1 MFKSTQRP
9 IVIPQSEHLKLAG
22 ALAQLWGNA
31 EFELPPLPRLSVVTG
46 IALHD
51 RAFGY
56 LDDLPVGTEVD
67 DAAWLP
73 MTRNGFS
80 MPCADPIADLITRH
94 HLLRLVSGR
103 DTPARRVLAEEMRGV
118 IREQIDQHGLDA
130 GLFLQ
135 IDRMTKFCD
144 FVAFDFCLEKATE
157 GQVEVFARYDS
168 AESTVV
174 RYQITATEI
183 TLDPW
188 PLQVEQYAG
197 YLVGYQLEGY
207 PERLDGLVV
216 PYYIRP
222 VR

>member
-31 EFELPPLPRLSVVTG
+31 EFELPPLPRLSVVAG

-73 MTRNGFS
+73 MTRNGFT

-94 HLLRLVSGR
+94 HLLRLVAGR

-144 FVAFDFCLEKATE
+144 FVAFDFCLEQATE
-157 GQVEVFARYDS
+157 GQVEVFARYAN
-168 AESTVV
+168 AELRVV
-174 RYQITATEI
+174 RYRIDGSEI

-188 PLQVEQYAG
+188 PLQVAEVRG
-197 YLVGYQLEGY
+197 YLVGYQLSGY
-207 PERLDGLVV
+207 PEQLDGLVI
-216 PYYIRP
+216 PYHIRP